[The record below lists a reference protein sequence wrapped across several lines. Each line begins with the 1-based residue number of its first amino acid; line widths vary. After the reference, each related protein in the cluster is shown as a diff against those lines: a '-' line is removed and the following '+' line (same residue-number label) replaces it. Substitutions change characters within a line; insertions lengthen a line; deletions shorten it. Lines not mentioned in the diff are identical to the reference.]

1 MKKVFF
7 ASIAI
12 ILAASFGIP
21 NFSYAQTENPA
32 SPDFQLVP
40 CTGVVKTD
48 ANGNRT
54 GKECDFADLLVLA
67 RRIIQFALYLITP
80 IVIGMILFTGFK
92 YMTAGGDARLIEDAK
107 RMFKPIIIGVIMIF
121 AAWVTV
127 YTVLDKLLGPM
138 IGDIPKTDIVP
149 TTIR

>member
-7 ASIAI
+7 ASVAI
-12 ILAASFGIP
+12 VLAVSFGAP
-21 NFSYAQTENPA
+21 NFSHAQTENPA
-32 SPDFQLVP
+32 SSDFQLVP

-48 ANGNRT
+48 AKGNIT

-80 IVIGMILFTGFK
+80 IVIGMILYTGFK
-92 YMTAGGDARLIEDAK
+92 YMTAAGDARLIEDAK

-127 YTVLDKLLGPM
+127 YTVLNKLLAPM
-138 IGDIPKTDIVP
+138 IGDIPKADIVP
-149 TTIR
+149 PTIK